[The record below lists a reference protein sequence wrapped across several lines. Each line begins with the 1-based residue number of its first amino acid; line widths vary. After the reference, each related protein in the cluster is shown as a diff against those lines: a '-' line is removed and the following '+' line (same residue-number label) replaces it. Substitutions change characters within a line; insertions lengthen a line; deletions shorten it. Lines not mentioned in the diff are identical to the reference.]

1 MEERNFIVYKHTSP
15 SGKIYIGITCKKPK
29 VRWNNG
35 NGYKHNGHFYRAIK
49 LYGWDNILHEVL
61 FENLNKEE
69 AILTEKFYIAL
80 YDSTDPLKGYNITY
94 GGDHCTI
101 ESSIEKEKI
110 RIRMKGNKNSSKKV
124 ICLNTGEIFESQK
137 EAQQKKHIT
146 SISKCC
152 NNKAKS
158 AGKTGS
164 GIPLVWMFYDDYL
177 KAGEE
182 TIKNKLNPTNLRCGY
197 RMNKYAKSSI

>member
-1 MEERNFIVYKHTSP
+1 
-15 SGKIYIGITCKKPK
+15 
-29 VRWNNG
+29 
-35 NGYKHNGHFYRAIK
+35 
-49 LYGWDNILHEVL
+49 
-61 FENLNKEE
+61 
-69 AILTEKFYIAL
+69 
-80 YDSTDPLKGYNITY
+80 
-94 GGDHCTI
+94 
-101 ESSIEKEKI
+101 
-110 RIRMKGNKNSSKKV
+110 MKGNKNSSKKV

-177 KAGEE
+177 KADEE

-197 RMNKYAKSSI
+197 RMNKYAKSSSQRAYFYVKLYKKGVYT